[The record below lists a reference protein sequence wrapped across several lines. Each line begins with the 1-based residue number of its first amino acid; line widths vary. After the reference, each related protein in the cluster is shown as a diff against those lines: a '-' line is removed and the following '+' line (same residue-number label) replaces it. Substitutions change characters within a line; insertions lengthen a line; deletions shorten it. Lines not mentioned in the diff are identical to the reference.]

1 MMIQMEIE
9 AMMFL
14 SAFNLALLFITIFLI
29 LAMFILLKNDA
40 ENLLE
45 RIEKDKKEFEHD
57 RK

>member
-1 MMIQMEIE
+1 
-9 AMMFL
+9 MMFL

-40 ENLLE
+40 ENLSE

>member
-1 MMIQMEIE
+1 VIQTEIE

-40 ENLLE
+40 ENLSE